1 MIILNF
7 HVIRSATSI
16 ENLSNEIFHE
26 IFDYLDGINI
36 YESFL
41 YLNYRFQ
48 QVLNSSSLVFKIQ
61 LRDKTLDEI
70 FIENYQQILLHHKH
84 QILSIEL
91 WLSSLDKHF
100 FVSFPSDSSFNHL
113 ECIFI
118 ENLPSN
124 IVIPFLTNLIHLPR
138 FFFH

>member
-1 MIILNF
+1 LIILNF

-16 ENLSNEIFHE
+16 ENLSNEIFE
-26 IFDYLDGINI
+26 YLDGINI

-41 YLNYRFQ
+41 YLNYCFQ
-48 QVLNSSSLVFKIQ
+48 QLLNSSSLVFKIQ
-61 LRDKTLDEI
+61 LRDKTLDKI
-70 FIENYQQILLHHKH
+70 FIENYQQIILDHKH

-91 WLSSLDKHF
+91 WLSSLDKQF

-118 ENLPSN
+118 EYSYS
-124 IVIPFLTNLIHLPR
+124 ISY
-138 FFFH
+138 